1 MWANYSTHHV
11 HAYERISSH
20 LLTENENRTTERM
33 TQRKL
38 YSVIHFM
45 SQQHTHTIYMQTLVF
60 FYFPPFHLSLFLSS
74 ESQSA
79 TNENFNERNAMKFKW
94 ICQPSICGQ
103 FGLMHSWL
111 NTKWICPNMN
121 HIDFSWL
128 NRFHLHNLH
137 TTIVALEPFSDTTKF
152 NQIGDWTF
160 ASHKFYSLLFNLKI
174 VRNKCF
180 ERFTMNEKENL
191 LLISMNFEA

>member
-11 HAYERISSH
+11 HAYERIFSH

-79 TNENFNERNAMKFKW
+79 TNENFNERNAMKFK
-94 ICQPSICGQ
+94 IRSYAFLIEYKMNKPQYESYRFFMVESFPFAQ
-103 FGLMHSWL
+103 FA
-111 NTKWICPNMN
+111 
-121 HIDFSWL
+121 
-128 NRFHLHNLH
+128 HNYRR
-137 TTIVALEPFSDTTKF
+137 T
-152 NQIGDWTF
+152 
-160 ASHKFYSLLFNLKI
+160 
-174 VRNKCF
+174 
-180 ERFTMNEKENL
+180 
-191 LLISMNFEA
+191 